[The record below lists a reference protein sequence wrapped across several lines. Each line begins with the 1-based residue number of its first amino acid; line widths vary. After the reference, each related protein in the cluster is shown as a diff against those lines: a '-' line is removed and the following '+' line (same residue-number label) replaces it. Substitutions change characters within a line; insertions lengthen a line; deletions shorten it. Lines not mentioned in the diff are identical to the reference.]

1 MGLREFKMRLSER
14 TGTAIEMLSKAV
26 HPADFAGI
34 LHETDDEGNHVVDHT
49 KDLTAHPPEHN
60 ARVEHYNKAISGQ
73 MPLLRRTP
81 GSLVGLSAKVLY
93 VLPSAGKL
101 PNADKYIVKP
111 YHEVIHGPA
120 RFWQHHLIQGWA
132 EMTNQALWHAADM
145 GDMHQKVHVAEHA
158 MGMGHE
164 KEPAIVIKMEPG
176 VDFSRNL
183 TAQDY
188 APHMHSELPKIAAM
202 DFLSNNLDRHQ
213 ANLLFFP
220 AGATDESGAP
230 LRNRI
235 LAIDH
240 GRSFQYHASNK
251 GAPKFIDDR
260 FHGRIALNEDERRA
274 YESEGKSTDNFMRY
288 LNSKGLQAFNRWGVT
303 YGMPSILS
311 PRGIMP
317 PIADWWPRVR
327 EKVVQTFGSRL
338 AGLREVR
345 LRDHMQRNFG
355 ERVKIL
361 DSIAANPEW
370 WLTRA
375 KTKDLD
381 VPLHVWDRDSHENHH
396 S

>member
-1 MGLREFKMRLSER
+1 MGLQEFKLRLSER
-14 TGTAIEMLSKAV
+14 TGIAVQMLSKSV

-34 LHETDDEGNHVVDHT
+34 LHETDEKGNHVVDHT
-49 KDLTAHPPEHN
+49 KDLTAHPPSSN

-73 MPLLRRTP
+73 MPLMRRTT
-81 GSLVGLSAKVLY
+81 SRLVGLSAKVLY
-93 VLPSAGKL
+93 LLPAAGKL
-101 PNADKYIVKP
+101 PDADKYIVKP
-111 YHEVIHGPA
+111 YHEVIHDRA
-120 RFWQHHLIQGWA
+120 KFWQHHLIQGWA
-132 EMTNQALWHAADM
+132 EMTNQSLWHAAGM

-176 VDFSRNL
+176 ANFSRHL

-188 APHMHSELPKIAAM
+188 APYMHNELPKIAAM
-202 DFLSNNLDRHQ
+202 DFLSNNLDRHV
-213 ANLLFFP
+213 ANLLFLP
-220 AGATDESGAP
+220 AGATDDNGAP
-230 LRNRI
+230 LQNRI

-251 GAPKFIDDR
+251 GAPKFIEDP
-260 FHGRIALNEDERRA
+260 FHGRIAVDEAERRA
-274 YESEGKSTDNFMRY
+274 FESEGKTKDNLMSY
-288 LNSKGLQAFNRWGVT
+288 LNAPGLREFNRWGIT

-317 PIADWWPRVR
+317 SIAEWWPRVKD
-327 EKVVQTFGSRL
+327 KVQQAFAARL
-338 AGLREVR
+338 DGLREVR
-345 LRDHMQRNFG
+345 LRDHMQRNFM

-361 DSIAANPEW
+361 DSIAANPQW

-381 VPLHVWDRDSHENHH
+381 VPLHVWDRDSHEDHH